1 MKTQEKKKN
10 SPKMKNF
17 SISRREPLLF
27 HFFLFLFSSF
37 EILEE
42 SVMLA
47 RYTLSLFKYSAI
59 RTTQFSG
66 IMNSK
71 RLFSVDSTVTDDDFV
86 STDIGKKKAAA
97 QRRLKEIAEESER
110 LGREKAKKDFLEHKD
125 PNYPFELE
133 DDEWVEMIDP
143 KTGEWNPPRGCFEGA
158 EPTRYGDWERKG
170 RCTDF

>member
-1 MKTQEKKKN
+1 MKN
-10 SPKMKNF
+10 S

-71 RLFSVDSTVTDDDFV
+71 RLFSVDSTVTVCHHRCSFHFMHNHECDLSLYCAFHQDDDFV

-97 QRRLKEIAEESER
+97 QRRVRRFLHVLNLYFSLQLGHWSRDYKSDFIRHLLGPR
-110 LGREKAKKDFLEHKD
+110 LLG
-125 PNYPFELE
+125 
-133 DDEWVEMIDP
+133 
-143 KTGEWNPPRGCFEGA
+143 
-158 EPTRYGDWERKG
+158 
-170 RCTDF
+170 

>member
-1 MKTQEKKKN
+1 MLFWLYYSLLRWNLCFCYALMALLRCDCSRHCKRVELAWEVKTQEKKKN

-71 RLFSVDSTVTDDDFV
+71 RLFSVDSTVTVCHHRCSFH
-86 STDIGKKKAAA
+86 
-97 QRRLKEIAEESER
+97 
-110 LGREKAKKDFLEHKD
+110 FMH
-125 PNYPFELE
+125 NH
-133 DDEWVEMIDP
+133 EWDLSLY
-143 KTGEWNPPRGCFEGA
+143 CAFH
-158 EPTRYGDWERKG
+158 
-170 RCTDF
+170 